1 MHSREECTVLL
12 NNGCFTPVVFSAYG
26 ALPVDGSVWSSF
38 ADVEGVTS
46 VGHQLRVP
54 SYSSLQDKMVS
65 RLDWVQTSEQTY
77 QPNIL
82 LSSTN
87 LFIGGWWREDFAW
100 WRVRWWR
107 DRSLVASLLGGEVTG
122 YLTGDPSSRL
132 EKKPTINSIH
142 ALCDSVLSY
151 ERNRWKFEHVIRNS
165 IGIEIW
171 SIYNDKYF
179 EIITFFL

>member
-1 MHSREECTVLL
+1 M
-12 NNGCFTPVVFSAYG
+12 VFSAYG

-54 SYSSLQDKMVS
+54 SYGSLQDKMVS

-107 DRSLVASLLGGEVTG
+107 DRSLVASSLVASLPGGEVTG
-122 YLTGDPSSRL
+122 IPISESPWGFEPHTFVHTLQIRSTNNVNFLSLLHHTTRAFSFRNIPWISIYLQLFSQRKTTYSSRNN
-132 EKKPTINSIH
+132 I
-142 ALCDSVLSY
+142 
-151 ERNRWKFEHVIRNS
+151 
-165 IGIEIW
+165 
-171 SIYNDKYF
+171 IYPD
-179 EIITFFL
+179 